1 MATALWV
8 VYDIIIFIV
17 GFKFLDRKL
26 TCKEKLAI
34 TGLALVGL
42 VIAVFNYHAD
52 REQYDLLTSL
62 KKGQEFTKGQFDA
75 ISHFLGGQSVS
86 STAELKDKLQ
96 SLQGMV
102 SDLQRYKSAHEVQ
115 EWPPLNAQQQQE
127 WAAALSKYS
136 GQLRAIQLIDVDS
149 RGELLVDSL
158 LKVFRAAHLPEPTI
172 GTDGIGL
179 TNGLRI
185 AAQPK
190 EVGDTAKHLFEK
202 LGYKVPAVAEIRA
215 SQPMLQIMIGRRD

>member
-1 MATALWV
+1 MDCGYWN
-8 VYDIIIFIV
+8 IFRD
-17 GFKFLDRKL
+17 FSAWD
-26 TCKEKLAI
+26 
-34 TGLALVGL
+34 
-42 VIAVFNYHAD
+42 
-52 REQYDLLTSL
+52 EQYQLATSKSSEALTAQITLLQNEIAPL
-62 KKGQEFTKGQFDA
+62 R
-75 ISHFLGGQSVS
+75 I
-86 STAELKDKLQ
+86 
-96 SLQGMV
+96 
-102 SDLQRYKSAHEVQ
+102 YKEQHEAG
-115 EWPPLNAQQQQE
+115 EWPALNARQQQE
-127 WAAALSKYS
+127 WVAALSKYS

-185 AAQPK
+185 AGRPK

-202 LGYKVPAVAEIRA
+202 LGYKVPPVAEIRA